1 MDIPNLN
8 WLLYLVRIGM
18 GVIRVQLFFKLI
30 EIIAIWDYVEMDVSP
45 TF

>member
-8 WLLYLVRIGM
+8 WLLYLVQIGM

-30 EIIAIWDYVEMDVSP
+30 EIIAI
-45 TF
+45 